1 MKSRNRG
8 RQARGARLVL
18 RCVHDGAEVVL
29 EAWEAQRLL
38 RLLSTDLQDAL
49 SVGTTAHDGAPVAAE
64 LGSAHPLHAFFVSS
78 AQQGGYIV
86 ERA

>member
-1 MKSRNRG
+1 M
-8 RQARGARLVL
+8 
-18 RCVHDGAEVVL
+18 HDDAEVLL

-38 RLLSTDLQDAL
+38 RLLSTDLQGAL

-64 LGSAHPLHAFFVSS
+64 LGSAHPLHAFFAGS
-78 AQQGGYIV
+78 AQQGGYTV